1 MSGRGTR
8 DLGDKPRLGWPCVPA
23 VPLGSTW
30 HERRRGDA
38 AVAGKWPGPPSSH
51 PRAEGTCG
59 LLVWR
64 LRALGRGLVALP
76 GSADV
81 SLLPRS
87 RSARAVLPEKLF
99 GFIASKLEMQSVAWR
114 IGLG

>member
-1 MSGRGTR
+1 MLRWRRSARAC
-8 DLGDKPRLGWPCVPA
+8 LG
-23 VPLGSTW
+23 
-30 HERRRGDA
+30 
-38 AVAGKWPGPPSSH
+38 SH
-51 PRAEGTCG
+51 PRCEGTYG

-64 LRALGRGLVALP
+64 LRARGGRLVALL

-87 RSARAVLPEKLF
+87 RSARAVLPEKLLD
-99 GFIASKLEMQSVAWR
+99 FIVSKLEMQSVPWQ

>member
-1 MSGRGTR
+1 MLRWRGSAR
-8 DLGDKPRLGWPCVPA
+8 A
-23 VPLGSTW
+23 
-30 HERRRGDA
+30 H
-38 AVAGKWPGPPSSH
+38 PGSH
-51 PRAEGTCG
+51 PRCEGTYG

-87 RSARAVLPEKLF
+87 RSAPAVLPEKLL
-99 GFIASKLEMQSVAWR
+99 GFIVSKLEMQSVPWQ
-114 IGLG
+114 IELGSTMFVQFLCPLG